1 MFLNIVTACSRPEN
15 LHRISQSINI
25 PKENYRWIVVFDLDE
40 LPSKD
45 LIPDNCEVYLH
56 RDKES
61 LVGNSQR
68 NFANG
73 LVIDGH
79 VYSNDDDTI
88 LHPNLWENIKDVI
101 EDFISFM
108 QENPD
113 GSIRLKGNVI
123 AVNHIDTH
131 SFIVSRQ
138 TIGETTWVPNVY
150 AADGQF
156 AAECYKKSLTKKY
169 IPLVLSTYNSLR

>member
-1 MFLNIVTACSRPEN
+1 MKSSF
-15 LHRISQSINI
+15 
-25 PKENYRWIVVFDLDE
+25 
-40 LPSKD
+40 
-45 LIPDNCEVYLH
+45 
-56 RDKES
+56 
-61 LVGNSQR
+61 
-68 NFANG
+68 
-73 LVIDGH
+73 
-79 VYSNDDDTI
+79 YSNDDDTI
-88 LHPNLWENIKDVI
+88 LHPNLWENIKDVT
-101 EDFISFM
+101 EDFISFK

-113 GSIRLKGNVI
+113 GSIRLQGNVI

-138 TIGETTWVPNVY
+138 TIGETMWVPNVY